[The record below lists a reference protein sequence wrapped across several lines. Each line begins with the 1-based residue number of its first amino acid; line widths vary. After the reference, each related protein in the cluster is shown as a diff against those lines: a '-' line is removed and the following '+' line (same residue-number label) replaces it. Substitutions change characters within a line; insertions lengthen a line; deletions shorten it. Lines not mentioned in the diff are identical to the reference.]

1 MGYVYVL
8 RSGSEN
14 LFKIGRTD
22 GDVDARIRQ
31 LATGNPHRLTT
42 FDVIETEH
50 DSLCE
55 TYLHRILRSRKS
67 LASDAREFFAITPEE
82 LTPVICDARE
92 FLAEFVAKQEEADR
106 LSEEATDGVL
116 LKPGDPEWSIY
127 SSLLAATRE
136 EEDTYRYQRQLL
148 ENKLKIAIGRSD
160 GLDGIATW
168 RAQGVER
175 LDQAALKS
183 AQPDIFKMYSKTS
196 RMRVLRLI

>member
-1 MGYVYVL
+1 MACVYIL
-8 RSGSEN
+8 KSGSEN

-106 LSEEATDGVL
+106 LSEEETDGVL

-127 SSLLAATRE
+127 SSLLAARE

-148 ENKLKIAIGRSD
+148 ENNLKIAIGRSD
-160 GLDGIATW
+160 GLDGIAT
-168 RAQGVER
+168 
-175 LDQAALKS
+175 
-183 AQPDIFKMYSKTS
+183 
-196 RMRVLRLI
+196 

>member
-1 MGYVYVL
+1 MACVYVL

-22 GDVDARIRQ
+22 ADVDVRVRQ
-31 LATGNPHRLTT
+31 LATGNPHRLTK

-82 LTPVICDARE
+82 LRPIINDARE
-92 FLAEFVAKQEEADR
+92 FLDEFIAKQQEADR
-106 LSEEATDGVL
+106 LSEQETDGL
-116 LKPGDPEWSIY
+116 LLRPGDPEWSIY
-127 SSLLAATRE
+127 RSLLAARE
-136 EEDTYRYQRQLL
+136 EEDASRYQRELL

-168 RAQGVER
+168 RMQAGER

-183 AQPDIFKMYSKTS
+183 AQPDVFKRYSKTS